1 MSSSL
6 KLYES
11 ELLEQ
16 LADDLVEMHNATGI
30 ELQYWDT
37 ALKFVELFYN
47 TYPQVT
53 IGKKKICHTN

>member
-1 MSSSL
+1 MMTL

-16 LADDLVEMHNATGI
+16 LADDLVELHNATGI

-37 ALKFVELFYN
+37 ALKFVEQFYN
-47 TYPQVT
+47 VYPQVT
-53 IGKKKICHTN
+53 IGKKKIK

>member
-1 MSSSL
+1 LSSSL

-37 ALKFVELFYN
+37 ALKFVEQFYN
-47 TYPQVT
+47 VYPSVT
-53 IGKKKICHTN
+53 IGKKKIK

>member
-1 MSSSL
+1 MTL
-6 KLYES
+6 KLYET

-37 ALKFVELFYN
+37 ALKFVEQFYN
-47 TYPQVT
+47 VYPQVT
-53 IGKKKICHTN
+53 IGKKKL

>member
-1 MSSSL
+1 MKMMMTL

-16 LADDLVEMHNATGI
+16 LAEDLVEMHNATGI

-37 ALKFVELFYN
+37 ALKFVEQFYN
-47 TYPQVT
+47 VYPQVT
-53 IGKKKICHTN
+53 IGKKKIK

>member
-1 MSSSL
+1 LSSSL

-37 ALKFVELFYN
+37 ALKFVEQFYN
-47 TYPQVT
+47 VYPQVT
-53 IGKKKICHTN
+53 IGKKKIR

>member
-1 MSSSL
+1 ML

-47 TYPQVT
+47 TYPSVV
-53 IGKKKICHTN
+53 IGKKKIQ

>member
-37 ALKFVELFYN
+37 ALKFVEQFYN
-47 TYPQVT
+47 VYPSVT
-53 IGKKKICHTN
+53 IGKKKIK

>member
-1 MSSSL
+1 MTL

-37 ALKFVELFYN
+37 ALKFVEQFYN
-47 TYPQVT
+47 VYPQVT
-53 IGKKKICHTN
+53 IGKKKIK

>member
-1 MSSSL
+1 MKML

-11 ELLEQ
+11 ELIEQ

-37 ALKFVELFYN
+37 ALKFVEQFYN
-47 TYPQVT
+47 VYPQVT
-53 IGKKKICHTN
+53 IGKKKIR

>member
-1 MSSSL
+1 MNML
-6 KLYES
+6 KLYET

-37 ALKFVELFYN
+37 ALKFVEQFYN
-47 TYPQVT
+47 VYPQVT
-53 IGKKKICHTN
+53 IGKKKIK

>member
-1 MSSSL
+1 LSSSL

-47 TYPQVT
+47 TYPSVT
-53 IGKKKICHTN
+53 IGKKKIK

>member
-1 MSSSL
+1 MKMTL

-11 ELLEQ
+11 ELLEK

-37 ALKFVELFYN
+37 ALKFVEQFYN
-47 TYPQVT
+47 VYPQVT
-53 IGKKKICHTN
+53 IGKKKIK

>member
-1 MSSSL
+1 MTL

-11 ELLEQ
+11 ELLEK

-37 ALKFVELFYN
+37 ALKFVEQFYN
-47 TYPQVT
+47 VYPQVT
-53 IGKKKICHTN
+53 IGKKKIK